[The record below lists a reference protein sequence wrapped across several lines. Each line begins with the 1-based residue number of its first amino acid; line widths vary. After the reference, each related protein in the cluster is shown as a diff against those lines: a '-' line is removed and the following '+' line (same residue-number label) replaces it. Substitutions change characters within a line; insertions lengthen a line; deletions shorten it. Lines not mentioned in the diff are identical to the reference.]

1 MEEIKVSTLIG
12 TTENRDKAEK
22 EILIKSGFACG
33 FFFANSCF

>member
-33 FFFANSCF
+33 FFCK